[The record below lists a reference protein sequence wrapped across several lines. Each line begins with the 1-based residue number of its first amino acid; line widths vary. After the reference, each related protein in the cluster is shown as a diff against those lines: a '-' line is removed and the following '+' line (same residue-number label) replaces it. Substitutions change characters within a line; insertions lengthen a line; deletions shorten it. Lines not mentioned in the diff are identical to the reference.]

1 MRIDTQII
9 EIEWSQDGLADS
21 WLKIGAEKKGT
32 RMAKEPGAKQQL
44 LSYILFQYNSATQRD
59 MVLDQRFIV
68 RCKANCS
75 DKGGDGNCSQYEPS
89 YVVEQGE

>member
-32 RMAKEPGAKQQL
+32 RMAKEPGSQAATSVVHSISIQ
-44 LSYILFQYNSATQRD
+44 FGNSE
-59 MVLDQRFIV
+59 
-68 RCKANCS
+68 
-75 DKGGDGNCSQYEPS
+75 GYGP
-89 YVVEQGE
+89 